1 VGVSDVSRGD
11 LDSLLEFVRNSRG
24 FDFTAY
30 KRPSLTR
37 RIDKR
42 LETVGAVSYDD
53 YRKFLERHPEEYE
66 HLFNTILINVTGFFR
81 DPEAWDYLATDV
93 LPEIVGSQQGDA
105 IRVWSTGCATGEEAF
120 TLTMLLAEL
129 LGEKNLADRL
139 KVYATDIDDD
149 ALGKARHAFFSAKQV
164 EPVPKEYLEKYFDP
178 QNGDYVFRPEIR
190 RAVIFGRHD
199 LIVDPPISRISLILA
214 RNTRMYFTPET
225 QARVLRNFHF
235 ALRENGYLF
244 LGRSE
249 MLLTRSSLFVPSDL
263 KRRVFRPTKHV
274 TFRDRLLD
282 LMHEPSEEP
291 AHAPKAPPAE
301 ASFDAAPVAQIAVD
315 HKGVLVL
322 ANQQARRL
330 FGIRTDDVGHP
341 FAELE
346 LSYKPVELRSPIK
359 DAIEGAT
366 PTELHGVAYR
376 QGTQLKYLDVH
387 VAPIASQHGSP
398 RGCAV
403 TFTDV
408 TEYRLLADSVE
419 SAKSALEGAFQELQ
433 ATSEELETANEELQ
447 STNEELETTNEE
459 LQSTNEELETMNEE
473 LQSTNEQLSTIND
486 ELRERTDELNELTAF
501 MESVLSSLR
510 AGVAVLDLD
519 LRVQAWN
526 GFAED
531 LWGVRSQEVQGVPF
545 LNLDIGLPL
554 EPLASPLHAALR
566 DGDTPESIVLEA
578 VNRRGKAIECKVSF
592 TKLTTPERKL
602 SGVLVLME
610 AGGGTS

>member
-1 VGVSDVSRGD
+1 MSRGD
-11 LDSLLEFVRNSRG
+11 LDSLLDYVRASRG
-24 FDFTAY
+24 FDFTGY

-42 LETVGAVSYDD
+42 LEAVGVSGYKD

-81 DPEAWDYLATDV
+81 DPEAWDYLASDV
-93 LPEIVGSQQGDA
+93 LPEIVDSSQGDP

-129 LGEKNLADRL
+129 LDEKNLADRL

-149 ALGKARHAFFSAKQV
+149 ALGRARHAIFSAKQV
-164 EPVPKEYLEKYFDP
+164 EPVPKRLLEKYFDR
-178 QNGDYVFRPEIR
+178 QNGEYVFRPEIR
-190 RAVIFGRHD
+190 RAVVFGRHD

-214 RNTRMYFTPET
+214 RNTLMYFTPET

-235 ALRENGYLF
+235 ALREDGYLF

-263 KRRVFRPTKHV
+263 KRRIFRPTKHV
-274 TFRDRLLD
+274 TFRERLLD
-282 LMHEPSEEP
+282 LMHEPDAQP
-291 AHAPKAPPAE
+291 AGAPNSPPAE
-301 ASFDAAPVAQIAVD
+301 ASFDAAPVPQIAVD
-315 HKGVLVL
+315 HEGMLLLV
-322 ANQQARRL
+322 NQQARRL
-330 FGIRTDDVGHP
+330 FGVRTDDVGRS
-341 FAELE
+341 FADLE
-346 LSYKPVELRSPIK
+346 LSYKPVELRARIK
-359 DAIEGAT
+359 DAIEQGT
-366 PTELHGVAYR
+366 PTELHGVEYR
-376 QGTQLKYLDVH
+376 QGAELKYLDVH
-387 VAPIASQHGSP
+387 VAPIASPEGSP

-408 TEYRLLADSVE
+408 TEHRLVADSLA
-419 SAKSALEGAFQELQ
+419 SAKSALEGAFQDLQ

-473 LQSTNEQLSTIND
+473 LQSTNEELTTIND
-486 ELRERTDELNELTAF
+486 ELRDRTDELNELTAF

-510 AGVAVLDLD
+510 AGVAVLDLN

-526 GFAED
+526 GYAED
-531 LWGVRSQEVQGVPF
+531 LWGLRSEEVQGVPF
-545 LNLDIGLPL
+545 LSLDIGLPV

-592 TKLTTPERKL
+592 TKLSTPEQKL

-610 AGGGTS
+610 DGGGTS